1 MTAESIKSVNRDQ
14 YAQHLPRIFFLFV
27 CDVHWCTVFP
37 DSIKNKSCENS
48 LVLFCF
54 IIFGIMLKGTF
65 WKFTTVVQFE
75 CHISLTTLVGVSE
88 QLTPY
93 FLPSKYICK

>member
-1 MTAESIKSVNRDQ
+1 MTAESIKSVNRDRC
-14 YAQHLPRIFFLFV
+14 AQHLPRVFLFV

-37 DSIKNKSCENS
+37 DTIRHKSCENS

-65 WKFTTVVQFE
+65 WKF
-75 CHISLTTLVGVSE
+75 I
-88 QLTPY
+88 
-93 FLPSKYICK
+93 FL